1 MNTLPSGQNMS
12 KHSRK
17 ELESFKSSYPEDVQ
31 EAWRIMIQVGEV
43 LANPSLAKQTI
54 EEALRD
60 EIPQDRVRWAVDTFE
75 RWESRDERKAAA
87 RQKERERRRTKGRME
102 ERKLTEKQFDK
113 LDGSFDTQRLLRAV
127 DALDAVRPTL
137 SDQFNE
143 DGFPRPPGIRKRLL
157 ELHGKAMEL
166 INGEF
171 RHDTDLGVFDLAW
184 EISDEI
190 DEAVEY
196 LKEVQKIIDDL
207 TELTPDEDEEPD
219 DE

>member
-1 MNTLPSGQNMS
+1 
-12 KHSRK
+12 
-17 ELESFKSSYPEDVQ
+17 
-31 EAWRIMIQVGEV
+31 
-43 LANPSLAKQTI
+43 
-54 EEALRD
+54 
-60 EIPQDRVRWAVDTFE
+60 
-75 RWESRDERKAAA
+75 
-87 RQKERERRRTKGRME
+87 
-102 ERKLTEKQFDK
+102 
-113 LDGSFDTQRLLRAV
+113 
-127 DALDAVRPTL
+127 
-137 SDQFNE
+137 
-143 DGFPRPPGIRKRLL
+143 
-157 ELHGKAMEL
+157 MEL